1 MIDILY
7 FITMGIHIAIYA
19 GFSLEKAQLDIEYL
33 EEGDEEEAKTY
44 LDKMDKIDFVQRM
57 CWFGVVIA
65 TLGYVVLK
73 TSH

>member
-19 GFSLEKAQLDIEYL
+19 GFSLEKAQLEIEYL
-33 EEGDEEEAKTY
+33 EEGDEDTAWGY
-44 LDKMDKIDFVQRM
+44 LDRMDKVEQIQRM
-57 CWFGVVIA
+57 CWFGAILA

-73 TSH
+73 TVH

>member
-7 FITMGIHIAIYA
+7 FIALGAHIAIYA
-19 GFSLEKAQLDIEYL
+19 GFSLERAQLDIEYL
-33 EEGDEEEAKTY
+33 EEGDEGEAKSY
-44 LDKMDKIDFVQRM
+44 LERMDKIEFVQRM